1 MQPLNTTACNT
12 QPATLQLCGASC
24 HPCCSLNCLLLTVG
38 MKRAAA
44 AALTEHAPKRQK
56 LHRTNL
62 TPGQP
67 KMCHVCRRMLPSRN
81 KLMLHLRHGHPACTT
96 RTTRT
101 STDQASATEAPA
113 TNQASATEASA
124 INQAPATEASA
135 TNQASATATDRNQP
149 AAPVAAQSTQTRA
162 SPARTSQHLQWTAPA
177 YRPVQRSSP
186 HPSAIAFAVIAS
198 TTRTLAAI
206 SAVSSVASLVAR
218 RGTVTSATAAVAAA
232 SVVAFSA
239 TPVSARLRSRRP
251 AVATAG
257 PTARTT
263 IAPTRPPSPPL
274 AAAARSRALIQQASQ
289 PCSMCCTP
297 FLAPSGYTG
306 SHPLCSVCRSV
317 ISELNAPSEHN
328 VRRPPA
334 TASASTAG
342 PVLATA
348 VSAFTAAPTAVP
360 ARAHSPP
367 PAIS

>member
-1 MQPLNTTACNT
+1 
-12 QPATLQLCGASC
+12 
-24 HPCCSLNCLLLTVG
+24 

-44 AALTEHAPKRQK
+44 TALTGHAPKRQK

-101 STDQASATEAPA
+101 STDQASATEAQA

-124 INQAPATEASA
+124 LSQAPATEASA
-135 TNQASATATDRNQP
+135 TKNQASATATDRNQP

-162 SPARTSQHLQWTAPA
+162 SAARTSQHLQWTAPA

-186 HPSAIAFAVIAS
+186 HPSAIALAVIAS
-198 TTRTLAAI
+198 TTRTLAAV

-232 SVVAFSA
+232 SVVALSA
-239 TPVSARLRSRRP
+239 TSVSARLRSRRP

-263 IAPTRPPSPPL
+263 IAPTRPPFPPL

-289 PCSMCCTP
+289 PCSMCHTS

-317 ISELNAPSEHN
+317 LRELNAPSAYN
-328 VRRPPA
+328 VHRPPA
-334 TASASTAG
+334 TAASASTAG

-348 VSAFTAAPTAVP
+348 VSAVTAAPTAIP

-367 PAIS
+367 PVIS

>member
-1 MQPLNTTACNT
+1 
-12 QPATLQLCGASC
+12 
-24 HPCCSLNCLLLTVG
+24 

-44 AALTEHAPKRQK
+44 AALTGHAPKRQK

-113 TNQASATEASA
+113 TNQASATEAFTEASA

-186 HPSAIAFAVIAS
+186 HPSAIALAVIAS
-198 TTRTLAAI
+198 TTRTLAAV

-232 SVVAFSA
+232 SVVALSA

-317 ISELNAPSEHN
+317 LSELNAPSEHN

-334 TASASTAG
+334 TASASIAG

-348 VSAFTAAPTAVP
+348 VSAFPAAPTAIP

-367 PAIS
+367 PVIS

>member
-1 MQPLNTTACNT
+1 M
-12 QPATLQLCGASC
+12 GGE
-24 HPCCSLNCLLLTVG
+24 V
-38 MKRAAA
+38 K
-44 AALTEHAPKRQK
+44 
-56 LHRTNL
+56 
-62 TPGQP
+62 GQ
-67 KMCHVCRRMLPSRN
+67 S
-81 KLMLHLRHGHPACTT
+81 
-96 RTTRT
+96 
-101 STDQASATEAPA
+101 
-113 TNQASATEASA
+113 
-124 INQAPATEASA
+124 
-135 TNQASATATDRNQP
+135 
-149 AAPVAAQSTQTRA
+149 APVAAQSTQTRA

-186 HPSAIAFAVIAS
+186 HPSAIALAVIAS
-198 TTRTLAAI
+198 TTRTLAAV
-206 SAVSSVASLVAR
+206 SAVSSVASLLH
-218 RGTVTSATAAVAAA
+218 AAVPLLPPPPPLPPPPSSLSVPHPSPPA
-232 SVVAFSA
+232 SAHA
-239 TPVSARLRSRRP
+239 PP

-334 TASASTAG
+334 TASASIAG

-348 VSAFTAAPTAVP
+348 VSAFTAAPTAIP

-367 PAIS
+367 PVIS

>member
-1 MQPLNTTACNT
+1 MLLLHRFLEGMTVGAKSTVANSLQRVDSPINTPPAAPAPAPFAPTRHPLS
-12 QPATLQLCGASC
+12 LQHYSLQHYSFVGASC

-44 AALTEHAPKRQK
+44 AALTGRAPKRQK

-198 TTRTLAAI
+198 TTRTLAAV

-218 RGTVTSATAAVAAA
+218 RGAITPATAAVA
-232 SVVAFSA
+232 
-239 TPVSARLRSRRP
+239 
-251 AVATAG
+251 
-257 PTARTT
+257 
-263 IAPTRPPSPPL
+263 I
-274 AAAARSRALIQQASQ
+274 
-289 PCSMCCTP
+289 
-297 FLAPSGYTG
+297 FL
-306 SHPLCSVCRSV
+306 
-317 ISELNAPSEHN
+317 
-328 VRRPPA
+328 
-334 TASASTAG
+334 
-342 PVLATA
+342 
-348 VSAFTAAPTAVP
+348 F
-360 ARAHSPP
+360 
-367 PAIS
+367 